1 MICRKCQTDNPDTS
15 VYCSEC
21 TAPLLR
27 RPKPKR
33 IQIAKP
39 QLLVGATGLLA
50 CLAILYF
57 ALFRSPHP
65 DSAGETGFPD
75 ETASSPPL
83 LKTGPTSL
91 VVGEAAVFN
100 FSDREVSRWTVA
112 VFDDGWIALPVAG
125 LLGGNS
131 IFFQSGDS
139 GLIRSERAVWS
150 SGAPV
155 AFFQVEAEPRATSPE
170 VAAWKPKETLIW
182 RPLDPAGQTFQV
194 EIVRTERAG
203 PLIAF
208 SLPEEM
214 KIPGILVQAGRIV
227 GWTFGNALDRGYL
240 WMSSGDGGLGPGISI
255 DQLVAVLSSS
265 READFDRALA
275 MSETTPEL
283 ERLAMFAHGF
293 LNPQIMAAEDLPSP
307 LRMDNI
313 AREMHA
319 LATVLIREGRADEVV
334 RILDFNVLMES
345 SEPLLVQDA
354 VQAMVEAKDHYR
366 GIQYLETIKNDYF
379 AARGRLL
386 GGLEPFHAQLYK
398 DWLKK
403 LIAEGGYFSAVS
415 AAEIARKTFPDD
427 PEIHL
432 LGVEAA
438 LAEEDYIRAQELLAA
453 RSYPGSFN
461 ERVMKLESQ
470 VKVKREE
477 SEALTIRFNPG
488 EAHIPVYADLNGRY
502 RQEFIIDTGANIC
515 TIPSSALEPLGIEID
530 DRTTVKRVEGI
541 GGTGLVYEVT
551 LESVA
556 LDGWNVKN
564 VQALIIDLAAYP
576 DCGLLGLNFLNHF
589 RYEIDKQKG
598 ILRLNRR

>member
-1 MICRKCQTDNPDTS
+1 
-15 VYCSEC
+15 
-21 TAPLLR
+21 
-27 RPKPKR
+27 
-33 IQIAKP
+33 
-39 QLLVGATGLLA
+39 
-50 CLAILYF
+50 
-57 ALFRSPHP
+57 
-65 DSAGETGFPD
+65 
-75 ETASSPPL
+75 
-83 LKTGPTSL
+83 
-91 VVGEAAVFN
+91 
-100 FSDREVSRWTVA
+100 
-112 VFDDGWIALPVAG
+112 
-125 LLGGNS
+125 
-131 IFFQSGDS
+131 
-139 GLIRSERAVWS
+139 
-150 SGAPV
+150 
-155 AFFQVEAEPRATSPE
+155 
-170 VAAWKPKETLIW
+170 
-182 RPLDPAGQTFQV
+182 
-194 EIVRTERAG
+194 
-203 PLIAF
+203 
-208 SLPEEM
+208 
-214 KIPGILVQAGRIV
+214 
-227 GWTFGNALDRGYL
+227 
-240 WMSSGDGGLGPGISI
+240 
-255 DQLVAVLSSS
+255 
-265 READFDRALA
+265 
-275 MSETTPEL
+275 
-283 ERLAMFAHGF
+283 
-293 LNPQIMAAEDLPSP
+293 
-307 LRMDNI
+307 
-313 AREMHA
+313 
-319 LATVLIREGRADEVV
+319 
-334 RILDFNVLMES
+334 MES

-354 VQAMVEAKDHYR
+354 VQAVVEAKDHYR